1 MTNKRLSKTQDINQI
16 AVEILEEAVGEP
28 APITPV
34 GKKNPAAV
42 DLGRVSD
49 LKGGAARA
57 KGLSLKKRKAR
68 EKKLDI
74 GRAKSLVE
82 EISEN
87 LAALPQDSAKYA
99 QLRAEVED
107 LKAML
112 GRTDAHLPLIEDRM
126 KSVHALSDRA
136 AVELR
141 ADGIR
146 VGIFLS
152 EIGRMLG
159 LD

>member
-1 MTNKRLSKTQDINQI
+1 M
-16 AVEILEEAVGEP
+16 
-28 APITPV
+28 
-34 GKKNPAAV
+34 
-42 DLGRVSD
+42 
-49 LKGGAARA
+49 
-57 KGLSLKKRKAR
+57 R
-68 EKKLDI
+68 ESKLDI
-74 GRAKSLVE
+74 GRAKSLVD
-82 EISEN
+82 EISAN

-112 GRTDAHLPLIEDRM
+112 GRADAHFALIEDRM

-159 LD
+159 MD

>member
-1 MTNKRLSKTQDINQI
+1 M
-16 AVEILEEAVGEP
+16 
-28 APITPV
+28 
-34 GKKNPAAV
+34 
-42 DLGRVSD
+42 
-49 LKGGAARA
+49 
-57 KGLSLKKRKAR
+57 R
-68 EKKLDI
+68 ESKLDI

-82 EISEN
+82 EILET
-87 LAALPQDSAKYA
+87 LAALPPDSAKYA
-99 QLRAEVED
+99 QLRAEVEE

-126 KSVHALSDRA
+126 KSVHALFDRA
-136 AVELR
+136 AVDLR

>member
-1 MTNKRLSKTQDINQI
+1 MTES
-16 AVEILEEAVGEP
+16 
-28 APITPV
+28 
-34 GKKNPAAV
+34 
-42 DLGRVSD
+42 
-49 LKGGAARA
+49 
-57 KGLSLKKRKAR
+57 
-68 EKKLDI
+68 KLDI
-74 GRAKSLVE
+74 DRAKRLVE

-112 GRTDAHLPLIEDRM
+112 GRTDARLPLIEDRM
-126 KSVHALSDRA
+126 KSVHALFDRA

-141 ADGIR
+141 TDGIR
-146 VGIFLS
+146 AGIYLR

>member
-1 MTNKRLSKTQDINQI
+1 M
-16 AVEILEEAVGEP
+16 
-28 APITPV
+28 
-34 GKKNPAAV
+34 
-42 DLGRVSD
+42 
-49 LKGGAARA
+49 
-57 KGLSLKKRKAR
+57 R
-68 EKKLDI
+68 ESKLDI
-74 GRAKSLVE
+74 GRAKSLAE

-126 KSVHALSDRA
+126 KSVHALFDRA

-141 ADGIR
+141 ADGIG
-146 VGIFLS
+146 VGIFLR

>member
-1 MTNKRLSKTQDINQI
+1 MS
-16 AVEILEEAVGEP
+16 E
-28 APITPV
+28 
-34 GKKNPAAV
+34 
-42 DLGRVSD
+42 S
-49 LKGGAARA
+49 
-57 KGLSLKKRKAR
+57 
-68 EKKLDI
+68 KLDI

-82 EISEN
+82 EISAN
-87 LAALPQDSAKYA
+87 LAALPQDGAKYA

-107 LKAML
+107 LKTML
-112 GRTDAHLPLIEDRM
+112 GRTDAHLPQIEDRM

>member
-1 MTNKRLSKTQDINQI
+1 MKES
-16 AVEILEEAVGEP
+16 
-28 APITPV
+28 
-34 GKKNPAAV
+34 
-42 DLGRVSD
+42 
-49 LKGGAARA
+49 
-57 KGLSLKKRKAR
+57 
-68 EKKLDI
+68 KLDI

-82 EISEN
+82 EISAN

-112 GRTDAHLPLIEDRM
+112 GSSDAQLPLIEDRM
-126 KSVHALSDRA
+126 KSVHTSFDRA

-146 VGIFLS
+146 VGIFLR

>member
-1 MTNKRLSKTQDINQI
+1 MS
-16 AVEILEEAVGEP
+16 E
-28 APITPV
+28 
-34 GKKNPAAV
+34 
-42 DLGRVSD
+42 S
-49 LKGGAARA
+49 
-57 KGLSLKKRKAR
+57 
-68 EKKLDI
+68 KLDI
-74 GRAKSLVE
+74 GRAKILVE
-82 EISEN
+82 EISAN
-87 LAALPQDSAKYA
+87 LAALPQNSAKYA

-107 LKAML
+107 LEAML
-112 GRTDAHLPLIEDRM
+112 NRTDAHLPLIEDRM
-126 KSVHALSDRA
+126 KSVYGLSDRA

>member
-1 MTNKRLSKTQDINQI
+1 MKEST
-16 AVEILEEAVGEP
+16 
-28 APITPV
+28 
-34 GKKNPAAV
+34 
-42 DLGRVSD
+42 
-49 LKGGAARA
+49 
-57 KGLSLKKRKAR
+57 
-68 EKKLDI
+68 LDI
-74 GRAKSLVE
+74 GRAKSLVD
-82 EISEN
+82 EISAN

-112 GRTDAHLPLIEDRM
+112 GSTDAQLPLIEDRM
-126 KSVHALSDRA
+126 KSVHTSFDRA

-146 VGIFLS
+146 VGIFLR

>member
-1 MTNKRLSKTQDINQI
+1 MPN
-16 AVEILEEAVGEP
+16 
-28 APITPV
+28 
-34 GKKNPAAV
+34 
-42 DLGRVSD
+42 
-49 LKGGAARA
+49 
-57 KGLSLKKRKAR
+57 
-68 EKKLDI
+68 KLDI

-82 EISEN
+82 EISAN

-112 GRTDAHLPLIEDRM
+112 GSTDAHLPLIEDRM
-126 KSVHALSDRA
+126 KSVHALSDKA

-141 ADGIR
+141 ADGFR

-152 EIGRMLG
+152 ELGRMLG

>member
-1 MTNKRLSKTQDINQI
+1 MKES
-16 AVEILEEAVGEP
+16 
-28 APITPV
+28 
-34 GKKNPAAV
+34 
-42 DLGRVSD
+42 
-49 LKGGAARA
+49 
-57 KGLSLKKRKAR
+57 
-68 EKKLDI
+68 KLDI

-107 LKAML
+107 LRAML
-112 GRTDAHLPLIEDRM
+112 GRADPQLPSIEDRM
-126 KSVHALSDRA
+126 KSVHALFDRA

-141 ADGIR
+141 ADGVR

>member
-1 MTNKRLSKTQDINQI
+1 M
-16 AVEILEEAVGEP
+16 
-28 APITPV
+28 
-34 GKKNPAAV
+34 
-42 DLGRVSD
+42 
-49 LKGGAARA
+49 
-57 KGLSLKKRKAR
+57 R
-68 EKKLDI
+68 ESKLDI
-74 GRAKSLVE
+74 SRAKSLVE

-107 LKAML
+107 LRAML
-112 GRTDAHLPLIEDRM
+112 GRADAHVPLIEDRM
-126 KSVHALSDRA
+126 KSVHALSDGA

-146 VGIFLS
+146 VGIFLR

>member
-1 MTNKRLSKTQDINQI
+1 MKES
-16 AVEILEEAVGEP
+16 
-28 APITPV
+28 
-34 GKKNPAAV
+34 
-42 DLGRVSD
+42 
-49 LKGGAARA
+49 
-57 KGLSLKKRKAR
+57 
-68 EKKLDI
+68 KLDI

-82 EISEN
+82 EISAN

-112 GRTDAHLPLIEDRM
+112 GSTDAQLPLIEDRM
-126 KSVHALSDRA
+126 KSVHTSFDRA

-146 VGIFLS
+146 VGIFLR

>member
-1 MTNKRLSKTQDINQI
+1 MSER
-16 AVEILEEAVGEP
+16 
-28 APITPV
+28 
-34 GKKNPAAV
+34 
-42 DLGRVSD
+42 
-49 LKGGAARA
+49 
-57 KGLSLKKRKAR
+57 
-68 EKKLDI
+68 KLDI

-82 EISEN
+82 EISAN
-87 LAALPQDSAKYA
+87 LAALPQDGAKYA

-112 GRTDAHLPLIEDRM
+112 GSSDAHLPLIEDRM

>member
-1 MTNKRLSKTQDINQI
+1 MSESR
-16 AVEILEEAVGEP
+16 
-28 APITPV
+28 
-34 GKKNPAAV
+34 
-42 DLGRVSD
+42 
-49 LKGGAARA
+49 
-57 KGLSLKKRKAR
+57 
-68 EKKLDI
+68 LDI

-82 EISEN
+82 EISAN

-107 LKAML
+107 LRAML
-112 GRTDAHLPLIEDRM
+112 GRADAHLPLIEDRM
-126 KSVHALSDRA
+126 KSVHALSDQA
-136 AVELR
+136 AAELR

-146 VGIFLS
+146 VGMFLS

>member
-1 MTNKRLSKTQDINQI
+1 MKES
-16 AVEILEEAVGEP
+16 
-28 APITPV
+28 
-34 GKKNPAAV
+34 
-42 DLGRVSD
+42 
-49 LKGGAARA
+49 
-57 KGLSLKKRKAR
+57 
-68 EKKLDI
+68 KLDI

-82 EISEN
+82 EISAN
-87 LAALPQDSAKYA
+87 LAALPQDSEKYA

-112 GRTDAHLPLIEDRM
+112 GSSDAHLPLIEDRM
-126 KSVHALSDRA
+126 KSVHTSFDRA

-146 VGIFLS
+146 VGIFLR

>member
-1 MTNKRLSKTQDINQI
+1 MKES
-16 AVEILEEAVGEP
+16 
-28 APITPV
+28 
-34 GKKNPAAV
+34 
-42 DLGRVSD
+42 
-49 LKGGAARA
+49 
-57 KGLSLKKRKAR
+57 
-68 EKKLDI
+68 KLDI

-87 LAALPQDSAKYA
+87 LAALPQDSEKYA

-107 LKAML
+107 LKVML
-112 GRTDAHLPLIEDRM
+112 GSTDAHLPLIEDRM
-126 KSVHALSDRA
+126 KSVHTSFDRA

-146 VGIFLS
+146 VGIFLR